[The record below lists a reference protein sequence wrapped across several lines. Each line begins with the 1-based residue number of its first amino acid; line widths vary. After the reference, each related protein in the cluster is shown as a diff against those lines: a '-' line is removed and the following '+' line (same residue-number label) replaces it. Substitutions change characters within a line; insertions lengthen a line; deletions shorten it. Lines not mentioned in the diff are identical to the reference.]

1 MKKKLYQLVAA
12 LAIAS
17 VILPA
22 AAKVTLDDVY
32 KADAPKRARDLANN
46 AAHIA
51 RHSSPLYPKRTDSS
65 SSGGE
70 VISKSGYCE
79 SGAYSSYNVCVLA
92 DTTYS
97 CFLSGVKKST
107 DESVAEIIRA
117 SGVWKLKVT
126 NEGGRNW
133 SEKQGF
139 SWTCTKPS

>member
-1 MKKKLYQLVAA
+1 MKINILMVGVVFGA
-12 LAIAS
+12 LFNCSAF
-17 VILPA
+17 
-22 AAKVTLDDVY
+22 AKVTL
-32 KADAPKRARDLANN
+32 ADAHASEKAYYDEYKRNHAEYERDLYK
-46 AAHIA
+46 
-51 RHSSPLYPKRTDSS
+51 PLDDPQNTG
-65 SSGGE
+65 SSGKD

-79 SGAYSSYNVCVLA
+79 SGAYGSHNVCVLA

-97 CFLSGVKKST
+97 CFLSGVTKST

>member
-1 MKKKLYQLVAA
+1 MKKQLYQLVTA

-17 VILPA
+17 VTLPA

-46 AAHIA
+46 AGHIA
-51 RHSSPLYPKRTDSS
+51 RHSAPLKPSQT
-65 SSGGE
+65 SSGGGGD
-70 VISKSGYCE
+70 VVSKSGYCE

-97 CFLSGVKKST
+97 CFLSGVTKST